1 MATCQV
7 AIIGAGPA
15 GCAAAIA
22 LARSGIDGV
31 VVFDAGRSARPQIGE
46 SLPPDIR
53 PLLQQLGLW
62 DAFTGQ
68 GHARCLGSCSAWGSH
83 TLGYNDFVLNPLGP
97 GWHLDRPAFDQWL
110 AARVRAAGITLR
122 EARLVRAAVT
132 NGHELQMRRGP
143 HHESWRARFV
153 IDASGTSARFS
164 RLQGARRESLDQLFF
179 VHGFFQRPPNA
190 AENRLGMVESV
201 MDGWWYRA
209 SLPRARLCIALACD
223 QTTLRRRRL
232 DHWRPW
238 LDALAETRHVA
249 RGLEGHVF
257 LRDEMRIM
265 PAPSARL
272 RPAVGNGWLAA
283 GDAADSFDPLL
294 ARGIHKAIEDGI
306 AAAAVITRWLR
317 VGVDSA
323 PDYRD
328 ALATR
333 HAVYVRM
340 REYFYAREARWP
352 QAPFWRSRR
361 PPAALAPSAYHTAA
375 SPLEA

>member
-22 LARSGIDGV
+22 LARAGIDDV
-31 VVFDAGRSARPQIGE
+31 VVFDAGRSARPQVGE

-53 PLLQQLGLW
+53 PLFQQLGLW

-97 GWHLDRPAFDQWL
+97 GWHLDRPAFDHWF
-110 AARVRAAGITLR
+110 AARVRAAGATLH
-122 EARLVRAAVT
+122 EARLVRAAAT
-132 NGHELQMRRGP
+132 TDGHELQVRHGRR
-143 HHESWRARFV
+143 HESWQARFV

-164 RLQGARRESLDQLFF
+164 RLLGARRESLDQLLF
-179 VHGFFQRPPNA
+179 VYGFFQRPPNA

-201 MDGWWYRA
+201 VDGWWYRA
-209 SLPRARLCIALACD
+209 SLPRARLCIAFACD
-223 QTTLRRRRL
+223 HATLRRRQL
-232 DHWRPW
+232 DRWRPW

-265 PAPSARL
+265 AAPSARL
-272 RPAVGNGWLAA
+272 RPAAGTGWLAA

-306 AAAAVITRWLR
+306 AAAVVIARWLR
-317 VGVDSA
+317 TGMDA
-323 PDYRD
+323 ALDYRD
-328 ALATR
+328 ALAAR
-333 HAVYVRM
+333 HAAYVRM
-340 REYFYAREARWP
+340 REYFYARETRWP

-361 PPAALAPSAYHTAA
+361 SPAPLAHHAAA